1 MKGQDKTSEKE
12 LNGTERSNLSDKELK
27 VMVIMMLPECRRKIN
42 TGRTS
47 TKRKYKKKQT
57 ELKTTKT
64 EMKNT
69 LDGIKSRLDDAEER
83 MHQ

>member
-12 LNGTERSNLSDKELK
+12 LKETERSNLPDKELK
-27 VMVIMMLPECRRKIN
+27 LMVIMKLPECRRKIN

-57 ELKTTKT
+57 ELKATIT

>member
-12 LNGTERSNLSDKELK
+12 LNETERSNLSDKELK
-27 VMVIMMLPECRRKIN
+27 VMVIVTLPECRRKIN
-42 TGRTS
+42 TERTS
-47 TKRKYKKKQT
+47 TKRKHKRKQT
-57 ELKTTKT
+57 ELKAMIT

-69 LDGIKSRLDDAEER
+69 LDGIKSRLDDAEDR

>member
-1 MKGQDKTSEKE
+1 
-12 LNGTERSNLSDKELK
+12 
-27 VMVIMMLPECRRKIN
+27 MVIMKLPECRRKIN

-57 ELKTTKT
+57 ELKTTIT

>member
-1 MKGQDKTSEKE
+1 M
-12 LNGTERSNLSDKELK
+12 
-27 VMVIMMLPECRRKIN
+27 N
-42 TGRTS
+42 TVRTS

-57 ELKTTKT
+57 ELKTTIT

-83 MHQ
+83 MHQWSVRQGSENYPIRTAIPTPEKK

>member
-12 LNGTERSNLSDKELK
+12 LKETEGSNLPDRELK
-27 VMVIMMLPECRRKIN
+27 VMVIMMVPERRRKIN

-57 ELKTTKT
+57 EL
-64 EMKNT
+64 
-69 LDGIKSRLDDAEER
+69 
-83 MHQ
+83 